1 MAAPDAPD
9 KNPGHAP
16 GADPTAL
23 KDLWHYNLTNH
34 KPTADGIR
42 RIEALRSAA
51 QAMSDAI
58 IDLTPPGRD
67 QAMALSS
74 NEQMLFHANAAV
86 ARGMNED
93 IEKTPE
99 EDEKSQDNGA
109 SNPPES
115 TKA

>member
-1 MAAPDAPD
+1 MEVPV

-16 GADPTAL
+16 GADPAAL
-23 KDLWHYNLTNH
+23 KDLWRYNLTNH

-58 IDLTPPGRD
+58 IDLTPGGRD

-74 NEQMLFHANAAV
+74 NEEMLFHANAAV

-93 IEKTPE
+93 LEKEPE
-99 EDEKSQDNGA
+99 EDSQTNGA

-115 TKA
+115 TTA